1 MSSDG
6 ISSLTVPPK
15 EIRGSISQPC
25 IQPST
30 ARLTHENVELIQS
43 HYEERI
49 EGMRPAGGD
58 CCREREREKEERAD
72 ISPNATQL
80 LKTIYQQVRSGGPLF
95 LTIRFPFIRAV
106 TVRPH
111 RILRFDKI
119 CD

>member
-1 MSSDG
+1 MSNDG

-49 EGMRPAGGD
+49 EGTRPSGGD
-58 CCREREREKEERAD
+58 CCREREREKEERAA

-80 LKTIYQQVRSGGPLF
+80 LKTIYSAGAVRRPAILNYPLSFYPGRDGPSVQNPS
-95 LTIRFPFIRAV
+95 IG
-106 TVRPH
+106 
-111 RILRFDKI
+111 
-119 CD
+119 